1 MDRNAKIDEL
11 LAVFLQFKRHVRKQ
25 VTAHTH
31 DGLTMAQSELL
42 LHVHNGC
49 TRLSDIAISQNI
61 TPSAATQ
68 QVRLLEAEGLIKRTR
83 SNDDKREQ
91 QLAITAKGRKL
102 LAKQREQ
109 LHAKLRSYVEPLDDA
124 DIDAFIRIM
133 NKMIAGRHQPK

>member
-11 LAVFLQFKRHVRKQ
+11 LAVFLQFKRQVRKQ

-42 LHVHNGC
+42 FRVHNGC

-83 SNDDKREQ
+83 SSDDKREQ

-133 NKMIAGRHQPK
+133 NKMIAGQHQPK